1 MSWRDKLVPED
12 FVVPESLEH
21 PRFRLRKLTIHDVDK
36 DLEAIHERVLRDGT
50 PDPWLETTRDENL
63 VDLGWHQK
71 EFELRRSFVYTV
83 VAPDESRVLGCVYL
97 YPDEDADVDVRMW
110 VRRDAWE
117 AGLDPELEQAVKD
130 WLEAAWPFE
139 QIRFRE
145 RD

>member
-1 MSWRDKLVPED
+1 MSWRDKLVPEG
-12 FVVPESLEH
+12 FEVPETLEH

-36 DLEAIHERVLRDGT
+36 DLEAIHERVLKDGT

-71 EFELRRSFVYTV
+71 EFEMRRSFAYTV

-97 YPDEDADVDVRMW
+97 YPDEEVDVDVRMW

-117 AGLDPELEQAVKD
+117 AGLDPELEQAVRD
-130 WLEAAWPFE
+130 WLDAKWPFE
-139 QIRFRE
+139 RVRFRE